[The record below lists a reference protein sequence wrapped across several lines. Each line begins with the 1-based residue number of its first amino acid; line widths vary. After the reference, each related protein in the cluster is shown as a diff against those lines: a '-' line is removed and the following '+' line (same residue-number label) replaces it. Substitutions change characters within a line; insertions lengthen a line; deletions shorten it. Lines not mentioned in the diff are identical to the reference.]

1 LHHQINNT
9 MRFLTESDYI
19 TANSI
24 DAKNVGEFAMF
35 YVSYGKKYFI
45 TKLYLETLSV
55 HEAWSIKM
63 SEPNVIK
70 VNEEFGREVLS
81 KMGFGVVR
89 GLVNKN
95 GYQILCN

>member
-1 LHHQINNT
+1 
-9 MRFLTESDYI
+9 MRFLDESDYI
-19 TANSI
+19 TSESLGSELSG
-24 DAKNVGEFAMF
+24 DFAMF

-45 TKLYLETLSV
+45 TKLYRETLGV
-55 HEAWSIKM
+55 NEACSIRM

-70 VNEEFGREVLS
+70 VNEAFGREVLS

-89 GLVNKN
+89 GLVNKD